1 MPVPPDHPGGG
12 QLPGMGELVKKMPG
26 RAHWSAGSRHNV
38 TNLRNH
44 SIFTAPQGVCLSPD
58 ARFPEA
64 THPIRTHRTSK
75 SVIANQRAR
84 WCGNPFPRKP
94 LILRA
99 PPGAQYRAHD
109 RPHGR
114 CNAAHCLGRDCHIAA
129 LPAIIMCF
137 HTTVNERR
145 RLSSARRSRRISCTR
160 ASVSEP
166 FCARSFAA
174 RSG

>member
-26 RAHWSAGSRHNV
+26 RAHWRAGSRHNV

-44 SIFTAPQGVCLSPD
+44 PIFTAPQGVCLSPD

-84 WCGNPFPRKP
+84 WCGNPFPCKP

-99 PPGAQYRAHD
+99 PPGAQGGLRAGTAWRPVQCRCAPRND
-109 RPHGR
+109 R
-114 CNAAHCLGRDCHIAA
+114 LGGECEGARVPIRFAG
-129 LPAIIMCF
+129 
-137 HTTVNERR
+137 
-145 RLSSARRSRRISCTR
+145 ARRG
-160 ASVSEP
+160 ASPRPTLRFPQGMTICNPNQRPWS
-166 FCARSFAA
+166 
-174 RSG
+174 